1 MCKIWAKCI
10 IYLSIR
16 LFNHSL
22 LLWGYTTPNTSE
34 INIKCNTIETQK
46 VLCKYHC
53 KISYIWTVLRKYLT
67 IMKID
72 YMCLLF
78 KKFYLH
84 HFHIK
89 LLPFMPLF
97 QLFVKLVVI
106 CFPYR
111 LSICA
116 KNNILTKYRNWNN

>member
-1 MCKIWAKCI
+1 MGKMH
-10 IYLSIR
+10 YLFVHSFVQSFIAPVGVHYPKYIR
-16 LFNHSL
+16 N
-22 LLWGYTTPNTSE
+22 NNK
-34 INIKCNTIETQK
+34 ININCNTIETQK

-53 KISYIWTVLRKYLT
+53 KISNIWTVLRKYLT

-97 QLFVKLVVI
+97 QLFVKLVVV